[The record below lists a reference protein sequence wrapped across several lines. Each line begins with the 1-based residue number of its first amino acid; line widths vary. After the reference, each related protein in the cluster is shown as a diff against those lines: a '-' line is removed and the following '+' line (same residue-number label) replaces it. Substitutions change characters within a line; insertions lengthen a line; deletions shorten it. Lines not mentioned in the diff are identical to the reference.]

1 MDEKFIFNYAFFH
14 NRPEAN
20 AAIQK
25 ISEKMGMPVYVL
37 DSKSWA
43 AYRLDKYGIK
53 RYKMTGPIAFLT
65 LMENAE
71 WVLTQSFHG
80 TLFSAMFHKNFWS
93 YRAPSVN
100 KPGDDRAIAILKQL
114 GLADRYQVIDDL
126 PNQNFTKTIDYAN
139 TDALISKLRSDAFS
153 SLDKIMN
160 SI

>member
-1 MDEKFIFNYAFFH
+1 MGLNTIIPWNSFFG
-14 NRPEAN
+14 NVSLR
-20 AAIQK
+20 I
-25 ISEKMGMPVYVL
+25 
-37 DSKSWA
+37 
-43 AYRLDKYGIK
+43 
-53 RYKMTGPIAFLT
+53 
-65 LMENAE
+65 
-71 WVLTQSFHG
+71 
-80 TLFSAMFHKNFWS
+80 FWS

-153 SLDKIMN
+153 YLDKIMN